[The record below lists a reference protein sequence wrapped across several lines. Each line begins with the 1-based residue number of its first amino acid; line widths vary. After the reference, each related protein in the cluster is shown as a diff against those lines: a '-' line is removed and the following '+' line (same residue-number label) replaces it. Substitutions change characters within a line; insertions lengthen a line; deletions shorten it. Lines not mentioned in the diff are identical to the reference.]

1 MIRLAEN
8 MSELAKV
15 MMIKQIIGLLKSNN
29 FVVIDDH
36 VKKVDPAFKSP
47 WENEKRKI
55 AGIGINKT
63 ADGKIESVVSLT
75 KGYAYYSTNSLYIG
89 EDGMVHLSRMSS
101 GPTVVGDDIQKAN
114 DGLFFGGGISKAIWA
129 DGTETE
135 FVLGTDKSKDA

>member
-36 VKKVDPAFKSP
+36 VKKVDPTFKSP

-55 AGIGINKT
+55 AGVAINKT
-63 ADGKIESVVSLT
+63 ADGNIKSVVALI
-75 KGYAYYSTNSLYIG
+75 KGVPYYSTNSLYIG
-89 EDGMVHLSRMSS
+89 EDSMVHLSRMSS

-114 DGLFFGGGISKAIWA
+114 DSLFFGGGISKAVWA
-129 DGTETE
+129 DGSETE
-135 FVLGTDKSKDA
+135 YNLGTDKSKDA